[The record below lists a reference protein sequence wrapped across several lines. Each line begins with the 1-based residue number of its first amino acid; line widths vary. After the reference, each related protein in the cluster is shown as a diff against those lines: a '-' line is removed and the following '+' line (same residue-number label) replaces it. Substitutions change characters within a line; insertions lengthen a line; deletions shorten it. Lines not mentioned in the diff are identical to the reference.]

1 MIVKLGDLVQLEW
14 IEDNNRI
21 QDIWLVIGW
30 NGWNDYIK
38 VQNVATGHIC
48 QYNLRLLK
56 HFKSEEVC
64 K

>member
-30 NGWNDYIK
+30 NNWNDYIR
-38 VQNVATGHIC
+38 VQNIHNGYVC